1 MDEGEK
7 DVFRA
12 RVYVLV
18 SMLPLTQQG
27 DERHPLNVKLE
38 LTSDNDIFFLYQ
50 TVVNEDKYK
59 ALQEQ

>member
-1 MDEGEK
+1 MPK
-7 DVFRA
+7 
-12 RVYVLV
+12 
-18 SMLPLTQQG
+18 G

-59 ALQEQ
+59 VLQEQ